1 MMGQEFA
8 LQFFSR
14 DARYV
19 VGGAIIQKDKM
30 LSLSW
35 FIGKAGV
42 LAVMNVRRAVSE
54 KRYH

>member
-1 MMGQEFA
+1 MMDQESA
-8 LQFFSR
+8 LQYFSR

-19 VGGAIIQKDKM
+19 VGGAITQKDKM

-35 FIGKAGV
+35 FIGKTGV
-42 LAVMNVRRAVSE
+42 LAVMNVRRAASE